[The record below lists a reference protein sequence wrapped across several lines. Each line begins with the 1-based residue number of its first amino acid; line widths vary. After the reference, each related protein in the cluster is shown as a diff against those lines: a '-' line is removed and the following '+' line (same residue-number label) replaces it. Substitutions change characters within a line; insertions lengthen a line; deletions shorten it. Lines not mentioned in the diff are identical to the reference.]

1 MKRRN
6 GRGKHHAWTPRSAA
20 ALLSIAAASAQ
31 AQQAPPAAGAAGGLD
46 PVTVS
51 ATRIEQRSFD
61 APAAIDA
68 IGSEAIREQKPGVDL
83 SESLGRIPGIRAQR
97 RENYAQDLQLSSRG
111 FGARAAFGVRGVRLL
126 QDGIP
131 FTAPDGQG
139 QTGLFDLETAER
151 IEVLR
156 GPFAA
161 LYGNSS
167 GGLVSVFTGDP
178 PQRPTWRATGHAGSF
193 GAWKFGAGFG
203 DTIGAVGARMD
214 ASRFDTDGFR
224 EHSRTR
230 RDLASARLTH
240 VDHPDSRFALDATV
254 LHQPETGD
262 PLGLTRQQVKED
274 PRQAGTG
281 AIAFDTRKSVE
292 HRQLGLSWQ
301 SRLGARDTLTLRGH
315 LGERQVTQ
323 FLAFSG
329 AAASSSGGVV
339 DLDRGFGGASLQW
352 TRSTALADGHLDF
365 TLGIDYDRMEE
376 RRRGYVNE
384 SGVAGALR
392 RNEMDTAASLG
403 QYAIAEWWFA
413 PDWKLSGGV
422 RRSSVSFDVRDDFVT
437 AFNPDDSG
445 SKRYAATNPV
455 IGLLHAL
462 TDTVN
467 LHASVGRG
475 FETPTFAEL
484 AYRPDGLPG
493 LNFAL
498 EPSRSTNYEAGIKM
512 MLGRAGRLNV
522 AVFRTTTRNDIVP
535 DVNAGGRTT
544 FRNAARTARRGIELA
559 MESELGAGFSGW
571 LAWTLVD
578 AQFRDYLSTSGTDLS
593 GNAIP
598 GVPRSSL
605 YAELVWRDAASGF
618 VTGVEGRWTAK
629 LAADDAN
636 SEYAGSHAVLG
647 WRAGFDWRFGR
658 LRLSPFV
665 RIDNLS
671 DTRYVGSVIVNA
683 ANGRYYEPAPW
694 RNWLVGARASYTF

>member
-6 GRGKHHAWTPRSAA
+6 GGGEHPAWARRGAA
-20 ALLSIAAASAQ
+20 ALLSIAACAQ
-31 AQQAPPAAGAAGGLD
+31 AQQPRPARGASGGLD

-68 IGSEAIREQKPGVDL
+68 IGRDAIRQQMPGIDL
-83 SESLGRIPGIRAQR
+83 SESLGRIPGIRAR
-97 RENYAQDLQLSSRG
+97 KRENFAQDLQLSSRG

-139 QTGLFDLETAER
+139 QTGLFDLEAAER

-161 LYGNSS
+161 LYGNAS

-178 PQRPTWRATGHAGSF
+178 PQHPTWRTTGHGGSF

-224 EHSRTR
+224 EHGRTR

-240 VDHPDSRFALDATV
+240 VDDPDSRFALDATV

-403 QYAIAEWWFA
+403 HYAIAEWWFA

-462 TDTVN
+462 SDTVD
-467 LHASVGRG
+467 LYASVGRG

-484 AYRPDGLPG
+484 AYRPDGVPG

-498 EPSRSTNYEAGIKM
+498 EPSRSTNHEAGIRM
-512 MLGRAGRLNV
+512 MFGRAGRLNL

-535 DVNAGGRTT
+535 DVNTGGRTT
-544 FRNAARTARRGIELA
+544 FRNAARTARRGIELG

-578 AQFRDYLSTSGTDLS
+578 AQFRDDPGSSGTALS

-605 YAELVWRDAASGF
+605 HAELAWRHAASGF
-618 VTGVEGRWTAK
+618 ATGVEGRWAARM
-629 LAADDAN
+629 AADDAN
-636 SEYAGSHAVLG
+636 SAYAGAHAVLG

-665 RIDNLS
+665 RVDNLS

>member
-6 GRGKHHAWTPRSAA
+6 GGGEHPAWARRGAA
-20 ALLSIAAASAQ
+20 ALLSIAACAQ
-31 AQQAPPAAGAAGGLD
+31 AQQPRPARGASGGLD

-68 IGSEAIREQKPGVDL
+68 IGRDAIRQQMPGIDL
-83 SESLGRIPGIRAQR
+83 SESLGRIPGIRAR
-97 RENYAQDLQLSSRG
+97 KRENFAQDLQLSSRG

-139 QTGLFDLETAER
+139 QTGLFDLEAAER

-161 LYGNSS
+161 LYGNAS

-178 PQRPTWRATGHAGSF
+178 PQHPTWRATGHGGSF
-193 GAWKFGAGFG
+193 GAWKSGAGVG
-203 DTIGAVGARMD
+203 DTIGAVGVRAD
-214 ASRFDTDGFR
+214 ASRFDTDGYR

-230 RDLASARLTH
+230 RDLASARLTY
-240 VDHPDSRFALDATV
+240 VGNPDNRFALDATV
-254 LHQPETGD
+254 LDQPDTAD
-262 PLGLTRQQVKED
+262 PLGLTRQQVKQN

-281 AIAFDTRKSVE
+281 AIAFDTRKSVQ

-315 LGERQVTQ
+315 LGARQVTQ

-339 DLDRGFGGASLQW
+339 DLDRSFGGASLQW
-352 TRSTALADGHLDF
+352 THSAVLAGGHLDIM
-365 TLGIDYDRMEE
+365 LGIDGDRMQE
-376 RRRGYVNE
+376 RRRGYVNA

-403 QYAIAEWWFA
+403 HYAIAEWWFA

-462 TDTVN
+462 SDTVD
-467 LHASVGRG
+467 LYASVGRG

-484 AYRPDGLPG
+484 AYRPDGVPG
-493 LNFAL
+493 LKFAL
-498 EPSRSTNYEAGIKM
+498 EPSRSTNHEAGIRM
-512 MLGRAGRLNV
+512 MFGRAGRLNL

-535 DVNAGGRTT
+535 DVNTGGRTT
-544 FRNAARTARRGIELA
+544 FRNAARTARRGIELG
-559 MESELGAGFSGW
+559 MESELGAGFSGS

-578 AQFRDYLSTSGTDLS
+578 AKFRDYLSTSGTDLS

-618 VTGVEGRWTAK
+618 VTGVEGRWAAK

-665 RIDNLS
+665 RVDNLS

>member
-6 GRGKHHAWTPRSAA
+6 GSGRHHARTPRGAA
-20 ALLSIAAASAQ
+20 ALLSIVAAGAQ
-31 AQQAPPAAGAAGGLD
+31 AQQAQPAPGASGGLD

-68 IGSEAIREQKPGVDL
+68 IGGDAIREHKPGVDL
-83 SESLGRIPGIRAQR
+83 SESLGRIPGIRAQNR
-97 RENYAQDLQLSSRG
+97 QNYAQDLQLSSRG

-151 IEVLR
+151 IEMLR

-178 PQRPTWRATGHAGSF
+178 PEHPAWRATGHGGSF

-214 ASRFDTDGFR
+214 ASRFDTDGYR
-224 EHSRTR
+224 EHGRTR
-230 RDLASARLTH
+230 RDLASARLTYA
-240 VDHPDSRFALDATV
+240 DSPDSRFALDATV
-254 LHQPETGD
+254 LRQPDTED
-262 PLGLTRQQVKED
+262 PLGLTRQQVRED

-352 TRSTALADGHLDF
+352 TRSTALADGRVDF
-365 TLGIDYDRMEE
+365 TLGIDYDRMQE
-376 RRRGYVNE
+376 RRRGYVND

-392 RNEMDTAASLG
+392 RNEVDTAASLG

-413 PDWKLSGGV
+413 SDWKLSGGV
-422 RRSSVSFDVRDDFVT
+422 RRSSVSFDVRDDFVSMRSPT
-437 AFNPDDSG
+437 RSI
-445 SKRYAATNPV
+445 S
-455 IGLLHAL
+455 
-462 TDTVN
+462 
-467 LHASVGRG
+467 
-475 FETPTFAEL
+475 TP
-484 AYRPDGLPG
+484 RP
-493 LNFAL
+493 A
-498 EPSRSTNYEAGIKM
+498 
-512 MLGRAGRLNV
+512 
-522 AVFRTTTRNDIVP
+522 
-535 DVNAGGRTT
+535 
-544 FRNAARTARRGIELA
+544 
-559 MESELGAGFSGW
+559 
-571 LAWTLVD
+571 
-578 AQFRDYLSTSGTDLS
+578 
-593 GNAIP
+593 
-598 GVPRSSL
+598 
-605 YAELVWRDAASGF
+605 AASRPRPSPSWP
-618 VTGVEGRWTAK
+618 TGPTACR
-629 LAADDAN
+629 
-636 SEYAGSHAVLG
+636 G
-647 WRAGFDWRFGR
+647 
-658 LRLSPFV
+658 
-665 RIDNLS
+665 
-671 DTRYVGSVIVNA
+671 
-683 ANGRYYEPAPW
+683 
-694 RNWLVGARASYTF
+694 